1 MNKTLSLVVPC
12 YNESEILESTYNKLN
27 KKLEEL
33 IEASLIGKESYII
46 LIDDGSNDDTWS
58 IIKALSIRNNNVE
71 GIKLSQNVGHQKA
84 LYAGLTESKSDITI
98 SLDAD
103 LQDDIDAINLMIE
116 KHYLGYEIVYG
127 VRDSRS
133 KDSVFKRNSAKFFY
147 WFLSKFNSTQI
158 KNHAD
163 YRLLGR
169 SSLDAL
175 LSFNESNLYIR
186 GLVPQLGFKSDSVF
200 YERKARDL
208 GESKYPLR
216 KMLSLA
222 LTAITSSTTT
232 PLRLITYIG
241 LVVASLSFIGGVY
254 AVYIKLTT
262 DSVDGWAS
270 LMTSIFFLGGVQLI
284 SLGVIGEYV
293 GRIYIE
299 TKRRPKFI
307 IEERHKSS

>member
-1 MNKTLSLVVPC
+1 M
-12 YNESEILESTYNKLN
+12 IIESTYDKLN
-27 KKLEEL
+27 NKLEEL
-33 IEASLIGKESYII
+33 INASLISKESSII
-46 LIDDGSNDDTWS
+46 LVDDGSNDNTWS
-58 IIKALSIRNNNVE
+58 IIKALSLENSNIE
-71 GIKLSQNVGHQKA
+71 GIRLSQNVGHQKA

-103 LQDDIDAINLMIE
+103 LQDDIDAINLMIK

-127 VRDSRS
+127 VRNSRRNDSS
-133 KDSVFKRNSAKFFY
+133 FKRNSAQVFY
-147 WFLSKFNSTQI
+147 WFLSKFNPTQI

-169 SSLDAL
+169 RSLNAL
-175 LSFNESNLYIR
+175 LRFNESNLYIR
-186 GLVPQLGFKSDSVF
+186 GIIPQLGFKSDSVF
-200 YERKARDL
+200 YERKTRDI

-222 LTAITSSTTT
+222 LTAITSTTIT

-241 LVVASLSFIGGVY
+241 LTVASLSFMGGLY
-254 AVYIKLTT
+254 AVYVKLTT

-299 TKRRPKFI
+299 AKRRPKFI
-307 IEERHKSS
+307 IEERHKSP